1 MKNIIKLTLFTAMML
16 CCHAAYA
23 VYVENMPVV
32 QIQPNGDTLHIF
44 ATGDECYHRFHDAQG
59 YTIVQAP
66 SGWWVYA
73 EADGEGGLRPSRH
86 RVGTVDPATTGIAPG
101 LAISRREWLERRQAW
116 EIPGQ
121 YRIPRPKTSGRN
133 HGDFC
138 NLVIFIRFADD
149 TDYTRPFSNI
159 DYMFSDSSR
168 ESSVSVYNY
177 FKHAS
182 YNKLYVR
189 TYYAPEP
196 HGDTIRSYRSPHPR
210 DYYMPYTEANPIG
223 YTNYRDR
230 TEREFDLFIGAVN
243 YINDTAPIPTGYVL
257 DCDND
262 GYIDNVNFVV
272 KGAAAG
278 WNDLLW
284 PHKWN
289 LYGHEVFINGKQVS
303 TFNLALEGS
312 GDSYFGASTF
322 CHEMFHSLGA
332 PDLYRYNHGTETTPV
347 GPWDLMA
354 TNARPPQ
361 HMSAYMKYKYGNWLD
376 SIPLITTPGTYTLH
390 SVADS
395 TPENIAYRFPS
406 SDPDQF
412 YVVEYRDKDET
423 FEGQLPGKGLL
434 IYRIDTRFNGNAGYD
449 GEENFD
455 EIWIFRPSSNSNQ
468 ESGQLSEAYFSPN
481 RHRTEFSPSTS
492 YYPYLTDGTPDM
504 SFTISNI
511 TIPGNTV
518 NFYYTN
524 RSKPAHLRTGRTTT
538 STANLSWMGNA
549 DAYTLYFRPQ
559 GSDEPYRYR
568 TVHSTHATVTGL
580 EQNTYYEWTV
590 RGLFDPTGDTYA
602 DSSHLPTHV
611 SFHTEMCNNVAT
623 ATVENDGRDQR
634 TGLPFVNRE
643 KYNYSQQIYL
653 AEELEGPVNLH
664 SISLN
669 YAYTQP
675 ITKDNCTIYLA
686 NTALSE
692 FNDSTPLLHFS
703 QLTQVFSG
711 SLTFS
716 QGWNEII
723 LDTTFY
729 YNGTDNLLVAI
740 DDNSSAATNSGDKFY
755 VNSTETLQAVVYYS
769 TSYNPNP
776 ADDDTIKGT
785 RLRQWFRDNIK
796 FTGCP
801 LSGDKVY
808 ACIIS
813 DNEDLGLV
821 GGEGYYNINET
832 ISIQAYPKTGNRF
845 AMWHDGNTDNP
856 RSVLLTDDTVF
867 VAYFSSPLG
876 IEPDNGQGGYIILSQ
891 HQRITVQGAGNQ
903 DVAIYDL
910 LGRRIASA
918 DRHHADNISF
928 QLPASGIYIVR
939 IGQEKPIK
947 LLIK

>member
-1 MKNIIKLTLFTAMML
+1 MPFFT
-16 CCHAAYA
+16 
-23 VYVENMPVV
+23 
-32 QIQPNGDTLHIF
+32 
-44 ATGDECYHRFHDAQG
+44 
-59 YTIVQAP
+59 
-66 SGWWVYA
+66 
-73 EADGEGGLRPSRH
+73 
-86 RVGTVDPATTGIAPG
+86 
-101 LAISRREWLERRQAW
+101 
-116 EIPGQ
+116 
-121 YRIPRPKTSGRN
+121 
-133 HGDFC
+133 
-138 NLVIFIRFADD
+138 
-149 TDYTRPFSNI
+149 
-159 DYMFSDSSR
+159 
-168 ESSVSVYNY
+168 
-177 FKHAS
+177 
-182 YNKLYVR
+182 
-189 TYYAPEP
+189 
-196 HGDTIRSYRSPHPR
+196 
-210 DYYMPYTEANPIG
+210 
-223 YTNYRDR
+223 
-230 TEREFDLFIGAVN
+230 
-243 YINDTAPIPTGYVL
+243 
-257 DCDND
+257 
-262 GYIDNVNFVV
+262 
-272 KGAAAG
+272 
-278 WNDLLW
+278 
-284 PHKWN
+284 
-289 LYGHEVFINGKQVS
+289 
-303 TFNLALEGS
+303 
-312 GDSYFGASTF
+312 
-322 CHEMFHSLGA
+322 
-332 PDLYRYNHGTETTPV
+332 
-347 GPWDLMA
+347 
-354 TNARPPQ
+354 
-361 HMSAYMKYKYGNWLD
+361 YMKYKYGNWLD
-376 SIPLITTPGTYTLH
+376 SIPLVTTPGTYSIH

-395 TPENIAYRFPS
+395 TPDNIAYRFPS
-406 SDPDQF
+406 ADPEQF

-492 YYPYLTDGTPDM
+492 FYPYLTDGTPDL
-504 SFTISNI
+504 SFSISNI

-518 NFYYTN
+518 SFYYTN
-524 RSKPAHLRTGRTTT
+524 RTKPAHLQTGRTTT

-549 DAYTLYFRPQ
+549 DAYTLQYRPA

-568 TVHSTHATVTGL
+568 TVHSTHATITGL

-590 RGLFDPTGDTYA
+590 RGLYDLTGDTYA
-602 DSSHLPTHV
+602 DSTHLPTPV
-611 SFHTEMCNNVAT
+611 TFHTEMCNNVAT

-653 AEELEGPVNLH
+653 AEELDGPVNLH
-664 SISLN
+664 SISLH
-669 YAYTQP
+669 YAYTKP

-686 NTALSE
+686 NTGLSE
-692 FNDSTPLLHFS
+692 FNDSTPLLPFS

-729 YNGTDNLLVAI
+729 YNGTDNLIVAI

-796 FTGCP
+796 LTGCP

-832 ISIQAYPKTGNRF
+832 ISIQAYPKSGNRF
-845 AMWHDGNTDNP
+845 TMWHDGNTDNP

-867 VAYFSSPLG
+867 VAFFSSPLG
-876 IEPDNGQGGYIILSQ
+876 IESDNEQGGYIILSQ
-891 HQRITVQGAGNQ
+891 HKRISVQGAGNQ
-903 DVAIYDL
+903 EIAIYDL

-918 DRHHADNISF
+918 DRRHADNISF
-928 QLPASGIYIVR
+928 LLPASGIYIVR
-939 IGQEKPIK
+939 IGNEKPVK
-947 LLIK
+947 LFIR